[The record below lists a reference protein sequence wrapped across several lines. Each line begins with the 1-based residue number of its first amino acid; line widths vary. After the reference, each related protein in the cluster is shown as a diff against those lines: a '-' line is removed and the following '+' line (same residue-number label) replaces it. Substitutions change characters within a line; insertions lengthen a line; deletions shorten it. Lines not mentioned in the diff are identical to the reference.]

1 VEIKI
6 IDWDQSFRVG
16 NKIPESLHSVRKDD
30 RRFPDGRT
38 ASIETHEFFI
48 NEIVKKLDPR

>member
-6 IDWDQSFRVG
+6 IDWDQSFRVD

-30 RRFPDGRT
+30 PRFPDGRT
-38 ASIETHEFFI
+38 ASIDTHEFFI